1 MINDSISDLF
11 TRIRNANLIKKDVVI
26 VPFNKVNKSIVEI
39 LAQHGF
45 INNYDFCLKK
55 ENKLFLNLT
64 LKFENKKPVIIK
76 LQRISKPGCRIYTNS
91 KNIPK
96 ICGKIGVTILST
108 SKGII
113 SDREAIKLN
122 IGGELIGFIL

>member
-11 TRIRNANLIKKDVVI
+11 TRIRNANLVKKDTVV

-45 INNYDFCLKK
+45 ISNYNFYLKK
-55 ENKLFLNLT
+55 KNKSFFNLT
-64 LKFENKKPVIIK
+64 LKFENKKPVIFK

-91 KNIPK
+91 RNIPK
-96 ICGKIGVTILST
+96 TCGKIGVTILST

-122 IGGELIGFIL
+122 VGGELIGFIL